1 MLKLNKTSHSLG
13 LIAVCLLAAG
23 IPYASIAQETSA
35 APSLANLQQEAS
47 AIEQRLQ
54 RQEDITA
61 IENLQR
67 SYGFFFDKGL
77 WHEAAD
83 LFAANGRIEI
93 AGLGSFNGRERVL
106 AYLQSLGQE
115 GPQHGRLLDHILLQP
130 VIAVAEDGRTAR
142 GRWHLLSQG
151 GSLTPADDPGL
162 AAAATKDN
170 KPFGY
175 VGAGIYENEYVRE
188 DGIWKISAL
197 RLFHR
202 MTARDTEGWAT
213 SAMPQ
218 SLPATALTPDEAAG
232 SAHEPYPGTSIPP
245 VHYPHASKPTLRP
258 PGEGPGMREM
268 L

>member
-1 MLKLNKTSHSLG
+1 MQKTNKSLRDTLG
-13 LIAVCLLAAG
+13 YITGYLLIAG
-23 IPYASIAQETSA
+23 IPCASTAQEGSA
-35 APSLANLQQEAS
+35 APSLAGLQRDTA

-77 WHEAAD
+77 WQEAAD
-83 LFAANGRIEI
+83 LFTANGRIEI
-93 AGLGSFNGRERVL
+93 AGLGSFNSRERVL

-130 VIAVAEDGRTAR
+130 VITVAEDGRTAK

-162 AAAATKDN
+162 AAVATEGD

-175 VGAGIYENEYVRE
+175 VGAGIYENDYVKE
-188 DGIWKISAL
+188 DGVWKIGAL
-197 RLFHR
+197 SLFPR
-202 MTARDTEGWAT
+202 MTSRDTEGWEA
-213 SAMPQ
+213 SAIPQ
-218 SLPATALTPDEAAG
+218 ALPASSLTPDEAAA

-245 VHYPHASKPTLRP
+245 AHYPHPA
-258 PGEGPGMREM
+258 RE
-268 L
+268 

>member
-1 MLKLNKTSHSLG
+1 MPKLNKTSHDALG
-13 LIAVCLLAAG
+13 LIAVFLLISG
-23 IPYASIAQETSA
+23 IPCTSTAQENSA
-35 APSLANLQQEAS
+35 APSLADLQREAA

-54 RQEDITA
+54 RQEDIAA

-77 WHEAAD
+77 WQEAAD

-93 AGLGSFNGRERVL
+93 AGFGSFNGRDRVL

-130 VIAVAEDGRTAR
+130 VITVAEDGRTAR

-151 GSLTPADDPGL
+151 GSLAPADDPGL
-162 AAAATKDN
+162 AAVATEGD

-197 RLFHR
+197 RLFPR
-202 MTARDTEGWAT
+202 MTARDTEGWART
-213 SAMPQ
+213 AIPQ
-218 SLPATALTPDEAAG
+218 SLPATDLTPDEAAA
-232 SAHEPYPGTSIPP
+232 STHEPYPGTAIPP
-245 VHYPHASKPTLRP
+245 VHYPHPA
-258 PGEGPGMREM
+258 GN
-268 L
+268 